1 MTAHVNENCI
11 GCGLCTGICP
21 TAFLMTDEGVA
32 AARDEILPEWEGQV
46 QEAAESAPPPA
57 FSQTNSPPGG
67 GAGGPP
73 PSVFYPSACICSNIL
88 PMGPAMAR
96 SARLSY
102 GVGLLLMRTSRSP
115 R

>member
-46 QEAAESAPPPA
+46 PEAATGV
-57 FSQTNSPPGG
+57 FFYIFLLWGG
-67 GAGGPP
+67 GASGPP
-73 PSVFYPSACICSNIL
+73 PLCALSFCLYLFQYPSNGS
-88 PMGPAMAR
+88 GD
-96 SARLSY
+96 
-102 GVGLLLMRTSRSP
+102 G
-115 R
+115 

>member
-46 QEAAESAPPPA
+46 QEAAECGPTRAIYIQHSTQRGRAQAPPPLCSILLPVSVPIS
-57 FSQTNSPPGG
+57 FQWVRRWP
-67 GAGGPP
+67 GPP
-73 PSVFYPSACICSNIL
+73 ACR
-88 PMGPAMAR
+88 MAWG
-96 SARLSY
+96 SC
-102 GVGLLLMRTSRSP
+102 
-115 R
+115 